1 MNSGS
6 APNLALSRH
15 KPPSRSCKECYRRKL
30 KCDRAHT
37 CSNCL
42 RGCITCVY
50 TNEPIRRD
58 RKSKRRAQESVQDT
72 TLVLQPHPG
81 RLLAG
86 KHGKSRLLR
95 DTCWARPCIELVDSR
110 GIQDD
115 PAYYLGPSSTGILFY
130 ESFLFRTTAPQVQT
144 EIVNPPFYQIRQL
157 WDIYVHNV
165 DPLVKILHK
174 PSVEQVLDGLSSSEN
189 GPRPELRALI
199 LAICY
204 AAVSSLPSSQVR
216 AEFAFG
222 SESYV
227 ASFRSAL
234 EKALTDAQ
242 LSQTNDLRV
251 LQAFII
257 YLTCLPRKE
266 ARSISLQA
274 SLAVRISRAMG
285 LHRDGSI
292 FELPPFE
299 TEMRRRIWWYLC
311 ILDWRAAEDADL
323 EITIMPSSFDTKMP
337 LNIND
342 NDMDPG
348 SSNIQ
353 GRHDYTELMFSLIR
367 FESWSLIASWGNASL
382 LLPLQKTIGIEE
394 KKKAIEQL
402 SSHLEDTYLSRCC
415 QIPTPFARFL
425 LMITPLLI
433 AKLQLLASYP
443 AYCDKINAD
452 ISLTSGDKDKLFK
465 STIDLLEFEQILRA
479 DCELVGW
486 HWFFANAHIQWHAMS
501 LALSE
506 LCVRVE
512 GEIEYMAWDV
522 IERVFP
528 STSLESERR
537 NKTIWEP
544 LQALKQKALDA
555 RYFFMSQ
562 LSTMFPSE
570 IDDFVFDE
578 SSLDWNI

>member
-1 MNSGS
+1 MNNGS
-6 APNLALSRH
+6 SLNLALARR
-15 KPPSRSCKECYRRKL
+15 KPPSRSCKECHRRKL
-30 KCDRAHT
+30 KCDRAQT

-58 RKSKRRAQESVQDT
+58 RKSKHRVQEDT
-72 TLVLQPHPG
+72 TPVLQPHPG

-95 DTCWARPCIELVDSR
+95 DTCWARPCIELVDTSSS
-110 GIQDD
+110 QDD
-115 PAYYLGPSSTGILFY
+115 PAYCFGSSSTRILFH
-130 ESFLFRTTAPQVQT
+130 ESFLFRATAPQVQT
-144 EIVNPPFYQIRQL
+144 EIVNPPLYQIRQL
-157 WDIYVHNV
+157 WEIYVHNV

-174 PSVEQVLDGLSSSEN
+174 PSVERVLDDLSSNRDRSS
-189 GPRPELRALI
+189 PELRALL

-204 AAVSSLPSSQVR
+204 AAVSSLPSFQVR
-216 AEFAFG
+216 AEFAFD
-222 SESYV
+222 SDSYV

-234 EKALTDAQ
+234 EKALADAQ
-242 LSQTNDLRV
+242 LSQTHDLRV

-266 ARSISLQA
+266 ARSIYLQA

-285 LHRDGSI
+285 LHRDGTI
-292 FELPPFE
+292 FELSPFE
-299 TEMRRRIWWYLC
+299 TEMRRRLWWYLC

-323 EITIMPSSFDTKMP
+323 EITIMPSSFDTKIP

-348 SSNIQ
+348 SSSIQ
-353 GRHDYTELMFSLIR
+353 GRHDYTEMVFSLIR
-367 FESWSLIASWGNASL
+367 FEAWSLIAAWSNASM
-382 LLPLQKTIGIEE
+382 PFPVQKPIGIEE
-394 KKKAIEQL
+394 KKIAIDQL
-402 SSHLEDTYLSRCC
+402 SSHLKDTYLSLCY
-415 QIPTPFARFL
+415 QNPTPFTRLL
-425 LMITPLLI
+425 LMITPLLV
-433 AKLQLLASYP
+433 AKLNLLALYP
-443 AYCDKINAD
+443 AYCDRINAD
-452 ISLTSGDKDKLFK
+452 TTLASEDKDKLFK
-465 STIDLLEFEQILRA
+465 STIDLLEFEQVLGA
-479 DCELVGW
+479 DCELIGW

-528 STSLESERR
+528 STSVESERGDQ
-537 NKTIWEP
+537 NVWEP
-544 LQALKQKALDA
+544 LQGLKQKALNA
-555 RYFFMSQ
+555 RYLSMSQ
-562 LSTMFPSE
+562 LSTMFPSDT
-570 IDDFVFDE
+570 DDFVFDGFT
-578 SSLDWNI
+578 LDWIR